1 MRRKRREV
9 ASHGY
14 DDRVLVEFGPVATP
28 SHGEI

>member
-1 MRRKRREV
+1 MRREEKEV

-14 DDRVLVEFGPVATP
+14 DDRALVEFGPMTFP